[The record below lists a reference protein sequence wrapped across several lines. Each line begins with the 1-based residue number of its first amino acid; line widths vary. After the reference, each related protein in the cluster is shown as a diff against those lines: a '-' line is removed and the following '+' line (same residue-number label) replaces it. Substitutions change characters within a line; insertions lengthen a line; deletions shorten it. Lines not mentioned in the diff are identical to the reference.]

1 MSGKKSAQNVI
12 EAYNRRQK
20 MMPMII
26 WGLAGLLVLVGVI
39 ILVIWL
45 TGSNGP
51 LSGIFATRTPT
62 PTVTF
67 TPSPVPPTHT
77 PSLTPTITDTPT
89 PSATNTPSG
98 PFEVEIKS
106 GDTCFDLAAKYNADL
121 QVLLKLNNFP
131 AGQCPIKPGD
141 KILIPAPGQKLPTPT
156 ELPTNLPRGTR
167 ITYTVQSG
175 DSLDL
180 IAQKFNST
188 VDAILAANP
197 TKIKTK
203 NDILYVGIELV
214 VPVNLVTPTP
224 TRANT
229 STPSGPTSTP
239 APATATATP

>member
-1 MSGKKSAQNVI
+1 MSGKKSAQTVI
-12 EAYNRRQK
+12 ESYNRRQK
-20 MMPMII
+20 MMPMVI
-26 WGLAGLLVLVGVI
+26 WGLAGLLVLVGVV
-39 ILVIWL
+39 ILIIWL
-45 TGSNGP
+45 TGSSGP
-51 LSGIFATRTPT
+51 LSGLFATRTPT
-62 PTVTF
+62 PTITF

-77 PSLTPTITDTPT
+77 PSLTPTITETPT
-89 PSATNTPSG
+89 PTATNTPSG
-98 PFEVEIKS
+98 PFEIEVKS
-106 GDTCFDLAAKYNADL
+106 GDTCFDLAAQYNADL

-167 ITYTVQSG
+167 INYTVQSG

-203 NDILYVGIELV
+203 TEILFVGIELI